1 MCEFEVFVSKED
13 FKFNCAHFIA
23 YKGFRERLHGH
34 NYRVSVRVTGSDFIN
49 EDGYVLDFGD
59 IKKVARKLC
68 KSLNEYFI
76 CPTKSTDMVITEADG
91 QVCLECEDGSKFS
104 FPRSDCAMLPIV
116 HSSAEELA
124 HWFWCCMIRY
134 TRHPANHAHRLCLYL
149 PIPNTHTAVSHSHTQ
164 GSWAGEARQA
174 WPEEPRSE
182 RF

>member
-49 EDGYVLDFGD
+49 DDGYVLDFGD

-76 CPTKSTDMVITEADG
+76 CPTKSTDIVISEVDG
-91 QVCLECEDGSKFS
+91 QVCLECEDGSQFS

-124 HWFWCCMIRY
+124 HWFWCCMVRCVRLVG
-134 TRHPANHAHRLCLYL
+134 TANTMYPNSSNNTVYHSLTTSHAPTGTLASRSS
-149 PIPNTHTAVSHSHTQ
+149 VR
-164 GSWAGEARQA
+164 EA
-174 WPEEPRSE
+174 
-182 RF
+182 